1 MNVFLRNARAR
12 NGHVEATLNH
22 PFPAQVAAV
31 LGAATLAGV
40 AQLLAAVASCYHI
53 RAVGSRHSFL
63 LGGAGAAAFFLALA
77 VYRLASSD
85 SASTA
90 LLVLFILCRGAIQWP
105 GIAIYALP
113 NTFAPPHVRA
123 RAHGLAAAVGKVGAV
138 VGSASYPLLLS
149 STGLAPL
156 FLISCAVS
164 GLSCLG
170 AVLVP
175 RPQPRATKLEH
186 EPLIAPQTAADVD
199 KSAEG

>member
-1 MNVFLRNARAR
+1 MPSPKKHKSSAPSTSNDNTDNIDTDNLVKEPSY
-12 NGHVEATLNH
+12 NGSPHEL
-22 PFPAQVAAV
+22 PAFALDLQTSLPKEDPRFENLVAA
-31 LGAATLAGV
+31 
-40 AQLLAAVASCYHI
+40 
-53 RAVGSRHSFL
+53 
-63 LGGAGAAAFFLALA
+63 
-77 VYRLASSD
+77 
-85 SASTA
+85 
-90 LLVLFILCRGAIQWP
+90 